1 MEAVSENTE
10 NVTLFWELFNEV
22 LVKVS
27 GGTVTVFN
35 PIGWC
40 TDMAGLNLS
49 EIRKVFG
56 ESVVKRILRIFFSQ
70 NWDTDYF
77 QSFPG
82 LQITK
87 IPHPQLGLSFQS

>member
-10 NVTLFWELFNEV
+10 NELFNLV

-40 TDMAGLNLS
+40 TDMAGSNLS
-49 EIRKVFG
+49 AVRYERYLEIVLLTASRNVNFTSK
-56 ESVVKRILRIFFSQ
+56 SL
-70 NWDTDYF
+70 
-77 QSFPG
+77 
-82 LQITK
+82 
-87 IPHPQLGLSFQS
+87 